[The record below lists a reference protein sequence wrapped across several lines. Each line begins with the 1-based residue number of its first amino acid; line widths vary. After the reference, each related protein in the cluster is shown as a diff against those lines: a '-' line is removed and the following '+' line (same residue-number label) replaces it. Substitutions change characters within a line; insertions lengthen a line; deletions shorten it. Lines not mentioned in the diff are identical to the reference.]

1 MVSHLILASG
11 SPRRAELLSQVG
23 LDYTVVVPDVDE
35 WAHEDESP
43 RNFVSRMS
51 QEKAASV
58 AGLVAT
64 GAVVVAADTIVV
76 VGGDIL
82 GKPRDR
88 HDAIAMLQ
96 RLSGRSHEVMTSVTI
111 QKKNRI
117 ETQLVET
124 IVRFRALNLD
134 ECCRYWLSGEA
145 KDKAGAYGIQGL
157 GAIFVESIEGSYS
170 NVVGL
175 PLVETTSLLL
185 DFGVQCLPPI
195 TDEELILDQD
205 VIQHG

>member
-1 MVSHLILASG
+1 MMSHIILASG

-35 WAHEDESP
+35 RAHEDESP

-51 QEKAASV
+51 REKASSVAGSV
-58 AGLVAT
+58 AGLAMT
-64 GAVVVAADTIVV
+64 GSVVVAADTIVV
-76 VGGDIL
+76 IGGDIL

-88 HDAIAMLQ
+88 HDATSMLQ
-96 RLSGRSHEVMTSVTI
+96 RLSGRSHEVMTSVTVR
-111 QKKNRI
+111 QKSRI
-117 ETQLVET
+117 ETKLVET
-124 IVRFRALNLD
+124 IVRFRALNLN
-134 ECCRYWLSGEA
+134 ECYRYWLSGEA

-175 PLVETTSLLL
+175 PLAETTSLLME
-185 DFGVQCLPPI
+185 FGVQCLPKI
-195 TDEELILDQD
+195 TDEELILD
-205 VIQHG
+205 

>member
-1 MVSHLILASG
+1 MVSHIILASG

-35 WAHEDESP
+35 SAHEDESP

-51 QEKAASV
+51 QEKASSV
-58 AGLVAT
+58 AGLAAT
-64 GAVVVAADTIVV
+64 GGVVVAADTIVV
-76 VGGDIL
+76 IEGDIL

-88 HDAIAMLQ
+88 HDAISMLQ
-96 RLSGRSHEVMTSVTI
+96 RLSGRSHEVMTSVTVR
-111 QKKNRI
+111 QKNRI
-117 ETQLVET
+117 ESELVET
-124 IVRFRALNLD
+124 IVRFRALTLD
-134 ECCRYWLSGEA
+134 ECNRYWLSGEA

-175 PLVETTSLLL
+175 PLAETTSLLL
-185 DFGVQCLPPI
+185 EFGVQCLPPM
-195 TDEELILDQD
+195 TDAELILDQG

>member
-1 MVSHLILASG
+1 MSPIILASG

-23 LDYTVVVPDVDE
+23 LDYTVVVPAVNE
-35 WAHEDESP
+35 LAYEDESP

-51 QEKAASV
+51 QEKASSV
-58 AGLVAT
+58 TGRVAVQATT
-64 GAVVVAADTIVV
+64 GDVVVAADTIVV
-76 VGGDIL
+76 IGGDIL

-88 HDAIAMLQ
+88 HDAISMLQ
-96 RLSGRSHEVMTSVTI
+96 RLSGKSHEVMTSVTV
-111 QKKNRI
+111 QQKNRI
-117 ETQLVET
+117 ETQLVAT

-134 ECCRYWLSGEA
+134 ECYRYWLSGEA

-175 PLVETTSLLL
+175 PLAETTSLLL
-185 DFGVQCLPPI
+185 EFGVQCLPPI
-195 TDEELILDQD
+195 ADEELILD
-205 VIQHG
+205 

>member
-1 MVSHLILASG
+1 MVSHIILASG

-35 WAHEDESP
+35 LAHDGESP

-51 QEKAASV
+51 REKASKV
-58 AGLVAT
+58 ARLAAT
-64 GAVVVAADTIVV
+64 GDDLVVAADTIVV
-76 VGGDIL
+76 IEGDIL

-88 HDAIAMLQ
+88 SDAISMLL
-96 RLSGRSHEVMTSVTI
+96 RLSGRPHEVMTSVAV
-111 QKKNRI
+111 QKKDRL
-117 ETQLVET
+117 ETELVET
-124 IVRFRALNLD
+124 IVRFRTLNLD
-134 ECCRYWLSGEA
+134 ECRRYWLSGEA

-175 PLVETTSLLL
+175 PLAETASLLL
-185 DFGVQCLPPI
+185 EFGVQCLPLI
-195 TDEELILDQD
+195 ADEELK
-205 VIQHG
+205 